1 MGWVRVTVGTRL
13 VVVMMDEGECCFVQ
27 LLSTSLLLVEDER
40 GQHGTIART
49 VDQRYNRPRKV
60 TGALVHTY
68 TFV

>member
-49 VDQRYNRPRKV
+49 VDQR
-60 TGALVHTY
+60 
-68 TFV
+68 